1 MFSDRADAGR
11 QLATKLAGYADRQP
25 IIIGLPRGGVPV
37 ALEVARS
44 LRAPMDVIVVRKLG
58 VPGNR
63 ELGFGALS
71 EEDVVVYNYDV
82 LQHAGVWQVDID
94 RELTQQRN
102 ELQRRLDVIRARFP
116 QVPLK
121 DRTVIVIDDGIATGI
136 DAKAACRTARARGA
150 SFVVLATPIAP
161 ADWIS
166 RLEREAD
173 AFVAVHE
180 DDAFMAVG
188 AYYDDFTQ
196 TTDEQVMQCL
206 DAACLTP

>member
-1 MFSDRADAGR
+1 MFRDRADAGQ
-11 QLATKLAGYADRQP
+11 QLASKLTSYTDRHP
-25 IIIGLPRGGVPV
+25 VVIGLPRGGVPV
-37 ALEVARS
+37 ALEVAKT
-44 LRAPMDVIVVRKLG
+44 LGAPMDVIVVRKLG

-82 LQHAGVWQVDID
+82 LQAAGVWQADID
-94 RELTQQRN
+94 RELAKQRI
-102 ELQRRLDVIRARFP
+102 EQQRRLDVIRARYP
-116 QVPLK
+116 QVPVK
-121 DRTVIVIDDGIATGI
+121 DRTVIIIDDGIATGI

-150 SFVVLATPIAP
+150 SYVVLATPVAP
-161 ADWIS
+161 ADWKS

-180 DDAFMAVG
+180 DEGFMAVG
-188 AYYDDFTQ
+188 AYYDDFAQ
-196 TTDEQVMQCL
+196 TTDEQVLQCL